1 MKRNERTNS
10 QITKSMLGELN
21 QTQKGKEKVAVT
33 KPVVQESPVKR
44 PDLSHD
50 AGGAYNADLSRLQ
63 E

>member
-21 QTQKGKEKVAVT
+21 QTQKAKEKLAVT

>member
-21 QTQKGKEKVAVT
+21 QTQKTKDKVAVT